1 MKRSS
6 WLVVPALPMAVA
18 CHGQAPPQPPKPME
32 VKNDFDP
39 ATDWQRSK
47 PNVTVYLPKEGEHH
61 DGDNEMFIVFK
72 APKSDELLG
81 MWTQAASR
89 AAATTASCW
98 PHQ

>member
-32 VKNDFDP
+32 VKSDFDP

-47 PNVTVYLPKEGEHH
+47 PNATVWPF
-61 DGDNEMFIVFK
+61 GDEVAKNLEPILTKLTTNQSLKV
-72 APKSDELLG
+72 
-81 MWTQAASR
+81 SR
-89 AAATTASCW
+89 
-98 PHQ
+98 